1 MIRIVIVEDL
11 PMIQEGIKLLINAVG
26 DFEIVAEYSNGK
38 EFTDD
43 VRNLDVDIVLMD
55 IGMPVMDGIDAT
67 KLAVSLCPDIKI
79 IALSVYSDRKY
90 YYSMVTAG
98 ARGFVLKQSTPE
110 ELEGAIRE
118 VNNDGNFFSPDL
130 LHSIIVNIHG
140 LEEEITQDN
149 QAKKELLNLTDH
161 QVRLLEF
168 ICQGLTNQELAKKM
182 FVTLATIESNKRR
195 LMQKTNT
202 KNNAGLIIWA
212 IKNKVVEI

>member
-1 MIRIVIVEDL
+1 MIRIAIVEDL
-11 PMIQEGIKLLINAVG
+11 PMILEGIKLLINSVK

-43 VRNLDVDIVLMD
+43 ICNLDVDIVLMD
-55 IGMPVMDGIDAT
+55 IGMPVMDGIDAS
-67 KLAVSLCPDIKI
+67 KLAVSLRPEIKI

-110 ELEGAIRE
+110 ELEEAIRE

-140 LEEEITQDN
+140 LEEAITQDK
-149 QAKKELLNLTDH
+149 QDKKDLFNLTDH
-161 QVRLLEF
+161 QISLLEL

-212 IKNKVVEI
+212 IKNKVVTI

>member
-1 MIRIVIVEDL
+1 MIKIAIVEDL
-11 PMIQEGIKLLINAVG
+11 PMIQEGLKLLINSVD
-26 DFEIVAEYSNGK
+26 DFEIIAEYSNGK

-43 VRNLDVDIVLMD
+43 LLNLDVDIVLMD

-67 KLAVSLCPDIKI
+67 KLAVSLRPEMKI

-98 ARGFVLKQSTPE
+98 AKGFVLKQSTPD
-110 ELEGAIRE
+110 ELEEAVRE
-118 VNNDGNFFSPDL
+118 VHHDGNFFSPDL

-140 LEEEITQDN
+140 LEEEIVQD
-149 QAKKELLNLTDH
+149 KKDLLNLTEH
-161 QVRLLEF
+161 QVNLLEL

-195 LMQKTNT
+195 LMNKTNT

-212 IKNKVVEI
+212 IKNKVVTI